1 MPSGIGRDAA
11 VEAAERRRASV
22 GRCATNA
29 PPSSTSSH
37 SGLSSILT
45 ATRSGS
51 APTTTPSA
59 RRRRRRPADSGRRL
73 VDALIVLIRPDRQLG
88 ARHQPLRGPDLRV
101 RRRVARTP
109 GVAKMDPLAPD
120 PPRRGRARA
129 PAGDHAPP
137 RGGLHQPEHPPGL
150 LSGALRRLRR
160 LARRPAALAV
170 QRQLLLPLGVS
181 HFCRFRSSWIKI
193 NNDDA
198 CGPCGRRL
206 RRPKRG
212 GKRAASTVTH
222 CRSAR
227 ARFPCR
233 WRGPQAAR
241 LPDGPECS
249 RGRPAVGSGQ
259 QRTGST
265 PAGSRRRR
273 RFPRER
279 SVRQLGTLET
289 ATSKGT
295 GRPRR
300 RRLQP
305 RGRRVRSVGTLPN
318 PGRPPRPV
326 SRRGRPGRRRP
337 GRDRKAH
344 NCHLSRGTDGVSPE
358 GP

>member
-1 MPSGIGRDAA
+1 MNDADRHDQIEALTELKRLLDDEAADAGDIRDAGIRA
-11 VEAAERRRASV
+11 VNRFDASIAAHGGWQAYS
-22 GRCATNA
+22 
-29 PPSSTSSH
+29 
-37 SGLSSILT
+37 
-45 ATRSGS
+45 
-51 APTTTPSA
+51 
-59 RRRRRRPADSGRRL
+59 
-73 VDALIVLIRPDRQLG
+73 
-88 ARHQPLRGPDLRV
+88 
-101 RRRVARTP
+101 
-109 GVAKMDPLAPD
+109 
-120 PPRRGRARA
+120 RRG
-129 PAGDHAPP
+129 
-137 RGGLHQPEHPPGL
+137 
-150 LSGALRRLRR
+150 SS
-160 LARRPAALAV
+160 V

-273 RFPRER
+273 RFPPGAVRSAALARWKWQPARE
-279 SVRQLGTLET
+279 L
-289 ATSKGT
+289 A
-295 GRPRR
+295 GRAD

-305 RGRRVRSVGTLPN
+305 RGRRFRSVGTLPN

-337 GRDRKAH
+337 GRAARPITAI
-344 NCHLSRGTDGVSPE
+344 
-358 GP
+358 

>member
-1 MPSGIGRDAA
+1 MSRRGKHPHNRLKAA
-11 VEAAERRRASV
+11 
-22 GRCATNA
+22 G
-29 PPSSTSSH
+29 
-37 SGLSSILT
+37 
-45 ATRSGS
+45 
-51 APTTTPSA
+51 
-59 RRRRRRPADSGRRL
+59 
-73 VDALIVLIRPDRQLG
+73 
-88 ARHQPLRGPDLRV
+88 LRV
-101 RRRVARTP
+101 
-109 GVAKMDPLAPD
+109 L
-120 PPRRGRARA
+120 
-129 PAGDHAPP
+129 
-137 RGGLHQPEHPPGL
+137 PPGRHAD
-150 LSGALRRLRR
+150 GNRLYFLVRLNLARSWVQRVTVEGSRIDLGLGPYPLISLAEARR
-160 LARRPAALAV
+160 LAIDNLLTIRAGGV

-181 HFCRFRSSWIKI
+181 HFCRFRSSWIEI

-279 SVRQLGTLET
+279 SVRQLGTLEM

-337 GRDRKAH
+337 GRAA
-344 NCHLSRGTDGVSPE
+344 

>member
-1 MPSGIGRDAA
+1 MLPL
-11 VEAAERRRASV
+11 
-22 GRCATNA
+22 
-29 PPSSTSSH
+29 PPFE
-37 SGLSSILT
+37 
-45 ATRSGS
+45 TR
-51 APTTTPSA
+51 
-59 RRRRRRPADSGRRL
+59 
-73 VDALIVLIRPDRQLG
+73 
-88 ARHQPLRGPDLRV
+88 
-101 RRRVARTP
+101 
-109 GVAKMDPLAPD
+109 
-120 PPRRGRARA
+120 
-129 PAGDHAPP
+129 
-137 RGGLHQPEHPPGL
+137 
-150 LSGALRRLRR
+150 
-160 LARRPAALAV
+160 AV

-273 RFPRER
+273 RFPPGAVR
-279 SVRQLGTLET
+279 SAAWHVGNGNQQGNWPAAPT
-289 ATSKGT
+289 ADCNPGDGGSGPLAPS
-295 GRPRR
+295 RI
-300 RRLQP
+300 LA
-305 RGRRVRSVGTLPN
+305 GRRVR
-318 PGRPPRPV
+318 
-326 SRRGRPGRRRP
+326 
-337 GRDRKAH
+337 
-344 NCHLSRGTDGVSPE
+344 
-358 GP
+358 

>member
-1 MPSGIGRDAA
+1 MVARDRHRVAAARPGRP
-11 VEAAERRRASV
+11 
-22 GRCATNA
+22 G
-29 PPSSTSSH
+29 P
-37 SGLSSILT
+37 
-45 ATRSGS
+45 
-51 APTTTPSA
+51 
-59 RRRRRRPADSGRRL
+59 
-73 VDALIVLIRPDRQLG
+73 
-88 ARHQPLRGPDLRV
+88 RGPS
-101 RRRVARTP
+101 
-109 GVAKMDPLAPD
+109 
-120 PPRRGRARA
+120 PPRRL
-129 PAGDHAPP
+129 PP
-137 RGGLHQPEHPPGL
+137 
-150 LSGALRRLRR
+150 
-160 LARRPAALAV
+160 PAAPRRSTPTLGV

-273 RFPRER
+273 RFPPGAVR
-279 SVRQLGTLET
+279 SAAWHVGNGNQQGNWPAAPT
-289 ATSKGT
+289 ADCNPGDGGFGPLAPS
-295 GRPRR
+295 RI
-300 RRLQP
+300 LA
-305 RGRRVRSVGTLPN
+305 GRRVR
-318 PGRPPRPV
+318 
-326 SRRGRPGRRRP
+326 
-337 GRDRKAH
+337 
-344 NCHLSRGTDGVSPE
+344 
-358 GP
+358 

>member
-1 MPSGIGRDAA
+1 MQDPIIREVGPSPRVRGNP
-11 VEAAERRRASV
+11 RRR
-22 GRCATNA
+22 CACGARYGSIPACAGKPRACCTA
-29 PPSSTSSH
+29 RTARRVHPRVCGETTQHVHPPSQSAGPSPRVRGNPAHHCRGSPRR
-37 SGLSSILT
+37 GSIPACAGKPARPA
-45 ATRSGS
+45 ATRSCPGVHPRVCGETS
-51 APTTTPSA
+51 S
-59 RRRRRRPADSGRRL
+59 
-73 VDALIVLIRPDRQLG
+73 
-88 ARHQPLRGPDLRV
+88 RV
-101 RRRVARTP
+101 RVAAAFWGPSPRV
-109 GVAKMDPLAPD
+109 
-120 PPRRGRARA
+120 RGN
-129 PAGDHAPP
+129 P
-137 RGGLHQPEHPPGL
+137 
-150 LSGALRRLRR
+150 
-160 LARRPAALAV
+160 V

-273 RFPRER
+273 RFPPGAVR
-279 SVRQLGTLET
+279 SAAWHVGNGNQQGNWPAAPT
-289 ATSKGT
+289 ADCNPGDGGFGPLAPS
-295 GRPRR
+295 RI
-300 RRLQP
+300 LA
-305 RGRRVRSVGTLPN
+305 GRRVR
-318 PGRPPRPV
+318 
-326 SRRGRPGRRRP
+326 
-337 GRDRKAH
+337 
-344 NCHLSRGTDGVSPE
+344 
-358 GP
+358 